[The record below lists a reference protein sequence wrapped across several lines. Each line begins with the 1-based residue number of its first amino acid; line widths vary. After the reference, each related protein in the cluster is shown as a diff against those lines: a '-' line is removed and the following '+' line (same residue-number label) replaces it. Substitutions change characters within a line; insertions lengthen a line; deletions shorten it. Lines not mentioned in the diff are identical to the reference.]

1 MSSFPDISVTVQV
14 QHVPSHST
22 PQRQLFAYFIT
33 IDNHSDESWK
43 LLSRHWDITSGD
55 GQQFTVQGEGVV
67 GEQPLLTPGAQYT
80 YNSFV
85 TVDAL
90 PGRMEGHYAMQNA
103 WGEQTRVPIAPF
115 RLDVLPE
122 SGERLLN

>member
-55 GQQFTVQGEGVV
+55 GQQFTVEGEGVV
-67 GEQPLLTPGAQYT
+67 GEQPHIPPGGSYT
-80 YNSFV
+80 YDSFV
-85 TVDAL
+85 TVEAA
-90 PGRMEGHYAMQNA
+90 PARMSGYYLLQDA
-103 WGEQTRVPIAPF
+103 WGAQAQVPIPAFILDVPGTRV
-115 RLDVLPE
+115 
-122 SGERLLN
+122 LN